1 MRLNRPEIG
10 KRSNMLDINYIKE
23 NLDKVK
29 KGITAR
35 GLDPKQVDQLLER
48 YDIWTEKLQEYDAL
62 RHKRNEI
69 AKGGKYS
76 DEGKELKQKLPE
88 AEKANFAA
96 WESYEELATQMPN
109 IPLEDVPV
117 GSETNKKVLRNGG
130 TPKKLDNPKDHVE
143 IGELLGILDIT
154 RATKVS
160 GARFAFLKNEGVIL
174 EFALVQFALEK
185 LIKEGFTPIIPPAL
199 IKKDLTEKLGYWHAG
214 GNENYY
220 LVSDYHIEGMQKGNE
235 NPLYLIGTGEH
246 VIVPMHMDEVL
257 EEKDLP
263 KKYVAFSP
271 CFRREAGSYG
281 KDTRGILRV
290 HQFDKVE
297 MVQFVKPEDDEK
309 ERKKMLEIVEKM
321 MQLLGLPYQVV
332 KLAAGDLSLP
342 AAETID
348 IETWIPS
355 QGQYR
360 ETHSISTTTDFQSRR
375 LNIKYSYVDAVTH
388 KPSDPTYPGQIKSGF
403 FPKHGYVHI
412 LNGTAFAIGRTII
425 AILENFQ
432 QEDGSVKIPEVLHKY
447 TGFSKI
453 EPKK

>member
-1 MRLNRPEIG
+1 
-10 KRSNMLDINYIKE
+10 MLDINYIRE

-35 GLDPKQVDQLLER
+35 GLDAKLADQLLEQ
-48 YDIWTEKLQEYDAL
+48 YDSWTEKLRIYDQL

-69 AKGGKYS
+69 AKEGKYS
-76 DEGKELKQKLPE
+76 EEGKELKQKLPE

-96 WESYEELATQMPN
+96 WKLYEELAIQMPN
-109 IPLEDVPV
+109 VPLEGVPV
-117 GSETNKKVLRNGG
+117 GDGANNKVLKEGILI
-130 TPKKLDNPKDHVE
+130 KLDKPKDHVE
-143 IGELLGILDIT
+143 LGELLNILDIS
-154 RATKVS
+154 RAAKVS
-160 GARFAFLKNEGVIL
+160 GARFAFLKNEGALL
-174 EFALVQFALEK
+174 EIALVQFALEN
-185 LIKEGFTPIIPPAL
+185 LVKEGFTPIIPPVL
-199 IKKDLTEKLGYWHAG
+199 IKKELTEKLGYWHAG

-220 LVSDYHIEGMQKGNE
+220 LVNDYHIEGEQKGSE
-235 NPLYLIGTGEH
+235 NPLYLVGTGEH
-246 VIVPMHMDEVL
+246 VIVPMHMDEVF
-257 EEKDLP
+257 EERDLP
-263 KKYVAFSP
+263 KKYAAFSP

-290 HQFDKVE
+290 HQFDKIE

-309 ERKKMLEIVEKM
+309 ERRRMLEIVEGM
-321 MQLLGLPYQVV
+321 MKLLGLPYQVV

-355 QGQYR
+355 QGKYR
-360 ETHSISTTTDFQSRR
+360 ETHSISTTTDFQARR
-375 LNIKYSYVDAVTH
+375 LNIKYRNKDGKVE
-388 KPSDPTYPGQIKSGF
+388 F
-403 FPKHGYVHI
+403 VHI

-425 AILENFQ
+425 ALLENFQ
-432 QEDGSVKIPEVLHKY
+432 QEDGSVKLPEVLQKY